1 MPFLPPNQQR
11 QSTETFNVNPILDTL
26 LYFINPHQA
35 DAARYVLVSVTVGSN
50 GSNGGAVSGQS
61 AAKSRLKRR
70 DSSDEDSPDSDS
82 GYGSQ

>member
-11 QSTETFNVNPILDTL
+11 QSTETFNVNPILDTV

-35 DAARYVLVSVTVGSN
+35 DAARYVLVSVTV

-70 DSSDEDSPDSDS
+70 DSSDEDSQDSDS